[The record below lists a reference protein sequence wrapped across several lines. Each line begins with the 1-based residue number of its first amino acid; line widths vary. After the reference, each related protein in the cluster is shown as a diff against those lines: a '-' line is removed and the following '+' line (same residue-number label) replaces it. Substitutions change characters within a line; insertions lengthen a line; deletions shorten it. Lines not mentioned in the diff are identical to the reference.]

1 LWQHLKDVI
10 LFIGLNNWGGKM
22 KEASS
27 IYFKNHTERR
37 ISEIQ
42 ERIRNFKAEKIK
54 ERMRK
59 NFKMQKRARGRKK
72 RKLQ

>member
-1 LWQHLKDVI
+1 
-10 LFIGLNNWGGKM
+10 M

-42 ERIRNFKAEKIK
+42 ERIRNFKKEKIK
-54 ERMRK
+54 EKTRK
-59 NFKMQKRARGRKK
+59 KLKIQERARGQKK
-72 RKLQ
+72 RKL